1 MTNQETAGKK
11 ILLPSVRSWSTP
23 SETEFRDALERRIR
37 RTLGA
42 EAAAQVRPR
51 LDDLPLER
59 LRTAVARLPYVD
71 DVSALVDPDW
81 KLEAE
86 LIGLAK
92 LARHAFGWPMAAGI
106 LLEVRTGRRPSNT
119 GVFFVEIPWLEH
131 LREARKIVKTLAE
144 SGWVV
149 LKLASPEAAVNLS
162 RTVDS
167 KIVRAFRLGKS
178 TVRL

>member
-11 ILLPSVRSWSTP
+11 ILLPSVRSWST
-23 SETEFRDALERRIR
+23 
-37 RTLGA
+37 
-42 EAAAQVRPR
+42 
-51 LDDLPLER
+51 
-59 LRTAVARLPYVD
+59 
-71 DVSALVDPDW
+71 
-81 KLEAE
+81 
-86 LIGLAK
+86 
-92 LARHAFGWPMAAGI
+92 
-106 LLEVRTGRRPSNT
+106 RPSNT

-167 KIVRAFRLGKS
+167 KIVRAFRLSKTS
-178 TVRL
+178 VRL